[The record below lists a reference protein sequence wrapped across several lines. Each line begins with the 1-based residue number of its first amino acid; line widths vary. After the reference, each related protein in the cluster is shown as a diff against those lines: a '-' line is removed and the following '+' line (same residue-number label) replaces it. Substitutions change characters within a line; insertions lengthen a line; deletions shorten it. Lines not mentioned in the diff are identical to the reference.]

1 MLRRYTASADTTIT
15 NAYKSNLSTRG
26 TGSNMGASDVMDI
39 FSIYGRQSTS
49 SAELS
54 RALIKFPIDGISTD
68 RTNSKIP
75 ASGSVDFYLR
85 LYNAPNT
92 RTAPKDA
99 KYVFMMVSQS
109 WQEGVGLDMEGY
121 TDLTLGNE
129 GCDWMTG
136 SNSGAT
142 ASKATLTALSKTSG
156 QASTRTLVVTDVGGN
171 AVTFTIDNSLST
183 STATKIAFGNAN
195 SNATQFATNIA
206 AAINAANDAGT
217 LGVTATSSG
226 AVVSLTMTIISIN
239 DNTNVAGTAITDS
252 VITATSQW
260 SAATVTHWHDINGT
274 MLAGGSYHTAA
285 AIVNP
290 DVNTE
295 IHIFDQ
301 TLSNGTENFEI
312 NITPWVE
319 QWIAGTYSNYGIG
332 IMLTSSQ
339 EASSS
344 VDALAGYASGRADDD
359 GEMQNPSG
367 STTSYYIKRL
377 FGRGS
382 QYFFKRPVIEAR
394 WDDITRD
401 DRSNFYFSSSL
412 ASAEDN
418 LNTIYFYNYV
428 RGRLADIPSTAAEKT
443 RSHIKTIYV
452 SVYSGS
458 VGGDWINGGQVDD
471 VAPSDIPVSGAT
483 SANTGSYQ
491 FLSADDGEKV
501 RSSYLTVVTGG
512 IVDTGIYSASF
523 AFTGSKN
530 PAVLSTIYDVWF
542 TGSHNT
548 VNASDAIVQY
558 YTGSITP
565 KVLSATPISNKP
577 NYYCKITNLRD
588 KYLNDGT
595 VRLNLYVRDK
605 NWNPTIYTKANS
617 NIENLIIQSAS
628 YRVVRIV
635 DNYEAISYGTGSS
648 LYTGLSYDD
657 SGNYFD
663 FDMSLLQPGYEY
675 GFKFSFYDSAVASWI
690 EQDKIFKFRVE
701 DYEY

>member
-1 MLRRYTASADTTIT
+1 MAIRRYTASADATIT
-15 NAYKSNLSTRG
+15 NAYEGNLATRG
-26 TGSNMGASDVMDI
+26 TGSNMGASDVLDVY
-39 FSIYGRQSTS
+39 SIYGRQSTS
-49 SAELS
+49 SAEVARS
-54 RALIKFPIDGISTD
+54 LIQFPIVGISSD
-68 RTNSKIP
+68 RTNNIIP

-85 LYNAPNT
+85 LYNAPHS
-92 RTAPKDA
+92 RTVPKDA

-129 GCDWMTG
+129 GCDWMSA
-136 SNSGAT
+136 SNSLYW
-142 ASKATLTALSKTSG
+142 K
-156 QASTRTLVVTDVGGN
+156 
-171 AVTFTIDNSLST
+171 
-183 STATKIAFGNAN
+183 
-195 SNATQFATNIA
+195 
-206 AAINAANDAGT
+206 
-217 LGVTATSSG
+217 
-226 AVVSLTMTIISIN
+226 
-239 DNTNVAGTAITDS
+239 
-252 VITATSQW
+252 
-260 SAATVTHWHDINGT
+260 DINNT
-274 MLAGGSYHTAA
+274 LLAGGSYHTAA

-301 TLSNGTENFEI
+301 TLSEGTEDIEI

-319 QWIAGTYSNYGIG
+319 QWIAGTYNNYGFG
-332 IMLTSSQ
+332 VMLTSSQ

-359 GEMQNPSG
+359 GEMENPSG
-367 STTSYYIKRL
+367 STTSYYIKRF

-394 WDDITRD
+394 WNDITRD

-412 ASAEDN
+412 ASGEDN

-428 RGRLADIPSTAAEKT
+428 RGRLTDIPSTAEEKT

-452 SVYSGS
+452 SIYSGS
-458 VGGDWINGGQVDD
+458 VGGDWINGGEVDD
-471 VAPSDIPVSGAT
+471 APPSDIPVSGAT
-483 SANTGSYQ
+483 SANTGSIQ
-491 FLSADDGEKV
+491 VLSADDGDKV

-548 VNASDAIVQY
+548 VNARDAIVQY

-565 KVLSATPISNKP
+565 KVLNATPISNKP
-577 NYYCKITNLRD
+577 SYYCSITNLRNT
-588 KYLNDGT
+588 YLADQT
-595 VRLNLYVRDK
+595 VRLNLYIRDK
-605 NWNPTIYTKANS
+605 NWSPTIYTKANS
-617 NIENLIIQSAS
+617 NIETLIMQSAS
-628 YRVVRIV
+628 YRVVRLM
-635 DNYEAISYGTGSS
+635 DGFEAVAYGTGSD
-648 LYTGLSYDD
+648 LHTGLSYDE

-663 FDMSLLQPGYEY
+663 FDMSLLEPGYAY
-675 GFKFSFYDSAVASWI
+675 GFKFAFYDSAVSSWV
-690 EQDKIFKFRVE
+690 EQNKLFKFRVE
-701 DYEY
+701 DYEH